1 MRTFIVFGCGRFG
14 STVAKRLYELGN
26 EVVACDI
33 NPEKVDNIAPHVTD
47 AIVCD
52 VEDENALNELGLSN
66 YEVAVVGIAENLVA
80 AVMAVLAAKEAGI
93 GKVIAKAPSTRAA
106 KILLK
111 VGADRIVYPEM
122 DIGHRLAD
130 NLSNKNLIDSYE
142 FSNGYKIF
150 DMEAPEYM
158 IGKKIS
164 DLNLKK
170 DYGLLILMINRHHDT
185 FVNPMAKFEFEKG
198 DIVTFLG
205 TDEMMKEMTQ
215 EV

>member
-14 STVAKRLYELGN
+14 STVARRLYELDN

-33 NPEKVDNIAPHVTD
+33 NPEKVDNIAPFVTD

-52 VEDENALNELGLSN
+52 VEDENATTELGLSN
-66 YEVAVVGIAENLVA
+66 YDVAVIGIAENLMA

-93 GKVIAKAPSTRAA
+93 KKIIAKAPSTRAA

-122 DIGHRLAD
+122 DIGRRLAD

-150 DMEAPEYM
+150 DMEVPENI
-158 IGKKIS
+158 IGSTIS
-164 DLNLKK
+164 DIDYKK
-170 DYGLLILMINRHHDT
+170 HYGLLVLMVNRDHDT
-185 FVNPMAKFEFEKG
+185 HVNPSADFRFKKG
-198 DIVTFLG
+198 DIITLLG
-205 TDEMMKEMTQ
+205 TDEMMNKLTSNE
-215 EV
+215 